1 MDNIEGKKRVV
12 KAVLTTTIN
21 PSAHMM
27 KMKPPASIR
36 VSCKVKTTWR
46 VGKEFKKNGHEVVRA
61 VESEVDVKKPEVV
74 GGVKETSG
82 KEDALSVK
90 NNDENT
96 AGVESAENTTVE
108 KIRRKYEKL
117 SSDENLHNQAEKP
130 NNLNQTQNNESAQ
143 HSQGQN
149 RKYHSFHRMS
159 EKAEEARKRDGKADE
174 EHNLQRANSCS
185 YSQRW
190 VQSKIYQ

>member
-46 VGKEFKKNGHEVVRA
+46 VGNEFKKNGHEVVRA
-61 VESEVDVKKPEVV
+61 VESKVDVKKPPVV
-74 GGVKETSG
+74 DEETSVKEDSISTN
-82 KEDALSVK
+82 K
-90 NNDENT
+90 NDKDKNT
-96 AGVESAENTTVE
+96 AGVESFENTTVE
-108 KIRRKYEKL
+108 KMKRKY
-117 SSDENLHNQAEKP
+117 ENLHNQAKKSDR
-130 NNLNQTQNNESAQ
+130 LNQGEDVHTQNNEPEQ
-143 HSQGQN
+143 QPNGKN
-149 RKYHSFHRMS
+149 RKSHSFHRMV

-174 EHNLQRANSCS
+174 GHNLQRSNSCS

-190 VQSKIYQ
+190 VQSKIP